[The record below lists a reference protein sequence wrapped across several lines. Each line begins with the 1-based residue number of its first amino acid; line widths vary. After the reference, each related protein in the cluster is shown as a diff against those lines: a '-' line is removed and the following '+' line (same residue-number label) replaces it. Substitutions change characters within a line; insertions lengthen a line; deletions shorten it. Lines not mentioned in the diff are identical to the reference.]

1 MILEMRVNPQKRVK
15 ENNMKINPSMYN
27 VQNKNLKVNNGR
39 VHAGK
44 NMNSQVDSFSKV
56 LQDKIVQS
64 TEVNFSKHANRRLYS
79 RNINFSSEQLKRINQ
94 GIDEAK
100 KKGIKESL
108 VLIDDVALVVNIKN
122 KTVVTAME
130 KSEQDNKVFTNIDGA
145 VII

>member
-1 MILEMRVNPQKRVK
+1 
-15 ENNMKINPSMYN
+15 MKINPSMYN
-27 VQNKNLKVNNGR
+27 IQSKNLKVNNAR
-39 VHAGK
+39 VHIGD
-44 NMNSQVDSFSKV
+44 NLNSKVDTFCKV
-56 LQDKIVQS
+56 LQDKLEQS
-64 TEVNFSKHANRRLYS
+64 NEVSFSKHANMRLNS
-79 RNINFSSEQLKRINQ
+79 RNINFSSEQIKRINQ
-94 GIDEAK
+94 GVLEAK